1 LAIAIEIIHLLLP
14 PVNAGHSE
22 YNELMVLLVKA
33 KYSNY
38 FYFRIEDDF
47 GEPMNLFGLSIKFQV
62 INKKGEQVL
71 IKSVGNGVFLDPGRP
86 GVLEVRINE
95 EESSLLYSLPQP
107 LSYALYYEGSEGKV
121 ILSDGII
128 TAYKFSGELPNN

>member
-1 LAIAIEIIHLLLP
+1 
-14 PVNAGHSE
+14 
-22 YNELMVLLVKA
+22 MVLLVKA

-47 GEPMNLFGLSIKFQV
+47 GEPMNLFGLNLKFQV

-107 LSYALYYEGSEGKV
+107 LSYALYYESPGGKV

>member
-1 LAIAIEIIHLLLP
+1 
-14 PVNAGHSE
+14 
-22 YNELMVLLVKA
+22 MVLLVKA

-71 IKSVGNGVFLDPGRP
+71 MKRVGNGVFLDPGRP

-107 LSYALYYEGSEGKV
+107 LSYSLYYESSEGKV
-121 ILSDGII
+121 IISDGII